1 MISTPIF
8 MWSKPDVNPHYSNQQ
23 AQRGKANMKL
33 RAKLLVLYA
42 VSMMLLMLVLG
53 GILYWSLWEERL
65 RTIRTDLSN
74 NLKQVDFVLSTFFA
88 EMEGDI
94 RALAANDTVRTRDDG
109 DFTNFLSADEKTFQ
123 YRIGKREQ
131 EIIHLLNNYRLT
143 HPYVN
148 SVYVGRENGSFVR
161 SHKRQK
167 PTRYDPRD
175 RPWYKL
181 AKSNP
186 GKVMRTDAY
195 PSLTTSDVN
204 IGIVQALLDEQG
216 KVYGVVGADVTLINL
231 TQFIATYKGNLL
243 GRLLVVDHN
252 GLILTDLGEEL
263 LFKKVGQYS
272 PELEKALL
280 HADRG
285 FAPVTIQN
293 KKHYVVFRNAV
304 WPGWKIAFVI
314 PSANIERQITHR
326 IARTLAGLFVALTLL
341 SILTLIGLNR
351 YVARPLNRLIGETDD
366 IARTSDLD
374 RRIDIDSRDEIG
386 RLAGAYN
393 QMLATL
399 NRADVS
405 LRQSGK
411 KYRDIFD
418 NAVMGIYQSTPEG
431 LYRSVNPTLA
441 RIFGYTTPEEM
452 IADVKDIRREVYVN
466 PEDRTRFMRT
476 LEQKDVVRGFETEF
490 KRRDGSRFWVS
501 INGKAVRDAQGN
513 VVHYE
518 GTIEDITA
526 QKLAER
532 ELATYRAHLEKLV
545 KERTAE
551 LEIAKD
557 RAEAADRI
565 KSAFLATMSHELRT
579 PLNSIIGFTGI
590 LLQGIVG
597 PLNDEQ
603 KKQLGMVRGSAQ
615 HLLSLINDVLDIS
628 KIEAG
633 QLRMTDEPF
642 DLREALEKTVASAR
656 PLAEKKGLALSCA
669 VSDGIDRITAD
680 RRRVE
685 QVLLNLISNA
695 VKFTERGSVTV
706 ECRSDGDQVR
716 ISVTDTGIGIRPE
729 DRETI
734 FQAFRQVDSGVNR
747 RYEGTGLG
755 LPISRR
761 LVELMG
767 GRIEIESEWGSG
779 STFSFSLPRER
790 KAP

>member
-565 KSAFLATMSHELRT
+565 KSAFLATMLHELRT

>member
-42 VSMMLLMLVLG
+42 VSMMFLMLVLG

>member
-42 VSMMLLMLVLG
+42 VSMMFLMLVLG

-65 RTIRTDLSN
+65 RTIQADLSDK
-74 NLKQVDFVLSTFFA
+74 LKQVDFVLSTFFA

>member
-532 ELATYRAHLEKLV
+532 ELATYRAHLGKLV

>member
-1 MISTPIF
+1 
-8 MWSKPDVNPHYSNQQ
+8 
-23 AQRGKANMKL
+23 MKL